1 MRVGTDGIINF
12 NMGTLRMTSHC
23 VTEKK
28 SYKKRKRRYCLLK
41 AAGID
46 DFTRYCLTGLHPN
59 LERVGKL
66 GRGQALVERF
76 KGPIE
81 GYLIKLTK

>member
-1 MRVGTDGIINF
+1 MVINSR
-12 NMGTLRMTSHC
+12 MKALRMTSRY

-28 SYKKRKRRYCLLK
+28 SYRKRRERYYLL
-41 AAGID
+41 ASVGVD

-59 LERVGKL
+59 LERTERVRKGSGF
-66 GRGQALVERF
+66 GRDVR

-81 GYLIKLTK
+81 GYLIKLTR